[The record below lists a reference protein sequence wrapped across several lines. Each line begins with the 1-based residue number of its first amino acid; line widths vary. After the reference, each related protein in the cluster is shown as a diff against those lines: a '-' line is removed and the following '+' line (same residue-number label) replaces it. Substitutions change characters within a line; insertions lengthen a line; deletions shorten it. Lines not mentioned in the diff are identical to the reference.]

1 MMRQPGL
8 SAESQRWEMRG
19 RSGLQ
24 FHCSFWYRRK
34 QGGSAAWGC
43 WRLCCR
49 CFSTICCYDCIR
61 GLIPLITPP
70 TDYSFPSGHTAASF
84 AVGVLLFRKLPKR
97 YGIPALVLAALIGF
111 SRLYLGVHYP
121 SDVLAGALLG
131 TGISYAAE
139 VFWLAAE
146 EIVKKHRF
154 CKKRETA
161 HE

>member
-1 MMRQPGL
+1 MIL
-8 SAESQRWEMRG
+8 A
-19 RSGLQ
+19 
-24 FHCSFWYRRK
+24 
-34 QGGSAAWGC
+34 
-43 WRLCCR
+43 
-49 CFSTICCYDCIR
+49 
-61 GLIPLITPP
+61 
-70 TDYSFPSGHTAASF
+70 F
-84 AVGVLLFRKLPKR
+84 AISL
-97 YGIPALVLAALIGF
+97 
-111 SRLYLGVHYP
+111 SRLYVGVHYP

>member
-1 MMRQPGL
+1 MPEAGP
-8 SAESQRWEMRG
+8 
-19 RSGLQ
+19 
-24 FHCSFWYRRK
+24 
-34 QGGSAAWGC
+34 
-43 WRLCCR
+43 
-49 CFSTICCYDCIR
+49 YDCIR

>member
-1 MMRQPGL
+1 M
-8 SAESQRWEMRG
+8 
-19 RSGLQ
+19 
-24 FHCSFWYRRK
+24 
-34 QGGSAAWGC
+34 
-43 WRLCCR
+43 
-49 CFSTICCYDCIR
+49 
-61 GLIPLITPP
+61 
-70 TDYSFPSGHTAASF
+70 
-84 AVGVLLFRKLPKR
+84 PKR

-146 EIVKKHRF
+146 ELAKKHRF